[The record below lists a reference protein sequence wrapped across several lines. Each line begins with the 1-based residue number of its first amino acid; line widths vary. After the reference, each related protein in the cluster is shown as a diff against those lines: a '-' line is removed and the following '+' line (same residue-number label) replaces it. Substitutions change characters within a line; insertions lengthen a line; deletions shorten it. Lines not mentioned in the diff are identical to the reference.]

1 MSSSCHRALSIRR
14 ASERDLEEIYRL
26 HTKSSRELGEE
37 GLEWFKAL
45 LSSRSRRILLIVAEL
60 DGVVVGYLLAY
71 KAGGRGY
78 IESIAVDEGF
88 RGRGI
93 GAALLREA
101 ERSLRARSVREV
113 YLSVKGW
120 NTGALSFYLKHGY
133 AVKNVVLWLGASP
146 LDLSTSLN
154 SDEYVVVDVS
164 ASAVKPR
171 LRHYAIA
178 WSSLVDSVDV
188 HLYKK
193 APNYE
198 RAILIKRDRRVVAY
212 ALYSVGGS
220 LVVDSIS
227 LSSYN
232 QLEAV
237 KTLVL
242 ALKHVA
248 LSRGVDS
255 IVVPVDASK
264 QRLVELLVNAGF
276 RVEESELLLY
286 KELE

>member
-1 MSSSCHRALSIRR
+1 LCHRALSIRR
-14 ASERDLEEIYRL
+14 ASKRDLEEIYRL
-26 HTKSSRELGEE
+26 HTKSSRELSGES
-37 GLEWFKAL
+37 LEWFKAL
-45 LSSRSRRILLIVAEL
+45 LSSRSRRIVLIVAEL
-60 DGVVVGYLLAY
+60 DGVVGYLLAY
-71 KAGGRGY
+71 KAGDRGY

-93 GAALLREA
+93 GTALLREA
-101 ERSLRARSVREV
+101 EMSLRARGVREV
-113 YLSVKGW
+113 YLSVKDW
-120 NTGALSFYLKHGY
+120 NTGAISFYLKHSY
-133 AVKNVVLWLGASP
+133 AVKNVVLWLSASP
-146 LDLSTSLN
+146 LDLSTSLS
-154 SDEYVVVDVS
+154 SDEYVVADVS

-198 RAILIKRDRRVVAY
+198 RAILIKRGKRVVAY
-212 ALYSVGGS
+212 ALYSVERS

-237 KTLVL
+237 RALVL
-242 ALKHVA
+242 ALKHIA
-248 LSRGVDS
+248 LSRGVDN

-264 QRLVELLVNAGF
+264 QRLVELLVNSGF